1 MLDGVAMNIGIIGS
15 GHIGG
20 ELGRLWAVQ
29 GHQIIFGTR
38 DLNSQKVK
46 TLLEHSPAAK
56 AGSLQQAVDSSQVL
70 VIALPYRAIA
80 ETLAGLTGL
89 AGKIIIDANNK
100 IPATG
105 GSSSLEI
112 AALHPQ
118 ALVVKAFN
126 TIGGENFKQPIRNG
140 IASSLLIAGDS
151 TEAKATVS
159 QLAAQLGFEVIDTGG
174 LANAELLEKLAI
186 VWVGLSRT
194 LGRDFTW
201 KIL

>member
-1 MLDGVAMNIGIIGS
+1 MNIGIIGS

-20 ELGRLWAVQ
+20 ELGQLWAQ
-29 GHQIIFGTR
+29 LGHHITFGTR
-38 DLNSQKVK
+38 DAGSEKIRI
-46 TLLEHSPAAK
+46 LLENAPSAK
-56 AGSLQQAVDSSQVL
+56 TASYQETINSSE
-70 VIALPYRAIA
+70 VIVVALPYKAIA
-80 ETLAGLTGL
+80 ETLTGLTGL

-112 AALHPQ
+112 AALHPE

-126 TIGGENFKQPIRNG
+126 TIGGENFKHPVRNNQ
-140 IASSLLIAGDS
+140 ASSLLIAGDS
-151 TEAKATVS
+151 LHAKETVS
-159 QLAAQLGFEVIDTGG
+159 NLAQQLGFEIVDAGG

-201 KIL
+201 KILR